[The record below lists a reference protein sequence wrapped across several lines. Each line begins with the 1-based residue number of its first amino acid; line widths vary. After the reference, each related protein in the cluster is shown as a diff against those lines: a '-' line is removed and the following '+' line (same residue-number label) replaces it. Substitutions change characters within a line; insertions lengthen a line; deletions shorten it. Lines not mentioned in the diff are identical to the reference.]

1 MKAYQK
7 FKTKNF
13 DILGVSLDDESTKE
27 KWLDAIKEDQLE
39 WVQVSD
45 LEGWQSKVAELYHVR
60 GIPKNFLLNPEGV
73 IIATNLREEELLKTL
88 EDILEK

>member
-1 MKAYQK
+1 M
-7 FKTKNF
+7 
-13 DILGVSLDDESTKE
+13 V
-27 KWLDAIKEDQLE
+27 DAGIKVVLEIKEDQLE

-60 GIPKNFLLNPEGV
+60 GIPQNFLLNPEGV

-88 EDILEK
+88 EEILEK